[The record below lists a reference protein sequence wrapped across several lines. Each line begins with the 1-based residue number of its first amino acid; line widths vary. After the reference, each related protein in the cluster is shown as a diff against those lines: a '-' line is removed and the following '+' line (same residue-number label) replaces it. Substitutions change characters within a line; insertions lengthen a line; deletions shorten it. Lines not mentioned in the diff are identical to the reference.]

1 MLQHL
6 YGGKARQ
13 LDKMRRTKPGRYEH
27 PINFERRIINS
38 TYRGLERY
46 DNKMT
51 ENSLRFFLPNDL
63 IFFSYLV
70 WLVGGLKS
78 RIGQRCSE
86 EKEQFDFIAIF

>member
-1 MLQHL
+1 MTAILILFIPSLITEADVTYNMLQHL

-51 ENSLRFFLPNDL
+51 ENSLRFFLSNDL

-70 WLVGGLKS
+70 WLVGG
-78 RIGQRCSE
+78 
-86 EKEQFDFIAIF
+86 